1 MTFRAGRVNR
11 TSAAAGYNC
20 GMANSPD
27 VLVLG
32 GGIIGLTS
40 AYFLARAGL
49 TVEVRDR
56 AALGRE
62 ASWAGAGIIPP
73 GLFPHLTTN
82 PLDQL
87 RAASVARF
95 SSVSA
100 ELRDESEI
108 DNEFHYCGG
117 VEFLEE
123 VDEDLT
129 DLWLQERIP
138 FEPLTEKLK
147 QVVGDVSRPDGAT
160 PYWLPMMAQV
170 RNPRHLAALAEACRR
185 RGVRLLPDTRT
196 DDWRQ
201 VPAGRYLIA
210 TGAWADELLA
220 PLGCRLGVR
229 PVRGQIVL
237 FNPGRVVLRHVLIV
251 GKRYLVPRRDGRIL
265 AGATEEPGAGFEK
278 ANTPDGV
285 RDLTDF
291 ARELVPELRG
301 AAVETTWAGLRP
313 GSPDGMPFIGPVP
326 GQEKVFAAVGH
337 FRAGIQ
343 LSVGTGEMVRD
354 LILGQPPEIPADAF
368 RLDRTPDVP
377 IRPAFR
383 S

>member
-1 MTFRAGRVNR
+1 
-11 TSAAAGYNC
+11 
-20 GMANSPD
+20 MANSPD
-27 VLVLG
+27 VLIIG

-49 TVEVRDR
+49 AVEVRDR
-56 AALGRE
+56 AELGRE

-73 GLFPHLTTN
+73 GLFPELTTN
-82 PLDQL
+82 PLDHL
-87 RAASVARF
+87 RAASVVRF

-100 ELRDESEI
+100 ELREESEI

-123 VDEDLT
+123 ADRDLT
-129 DLWLQERIP
+129 ALWRQERIP
-138 FEPLTEKLK
+138 FEPLTAKLK
-147 QVVGDVSRPDGAT
+147 QVVGEVSHPEGTIAH
-160 PYWLPMMAQV
+160 WLPMMAQV

-185 RGVRLLPDTRT
+185 RGVRLLPNTRT
-196 DDWRQ
+196 DDWRRI
-201 VPAGRYLIA
+201 PAGRYLIA
-210 TGAWADELLA
+210 AGAWADELLA
-220 PLGCRLGVR
+220 PLGCRLNVR

-265 AGATEEPGAGFEK
+265 AGATEEPEAGFEK

-285 RDLTDF
+285 RGLIDF
-291 ARELVPELRG
+291 ARELIPELRD
-301 AAVETTWAGLRP
+301 AAIETTWAGLRP

-326 GQEKVFAAVGH
+326 GTEKVFAAVGH

-343 LSVGTGEMVRD
+343 LSIGTAEMVRD
-354 LILGQPPEIPADAF
+354 LILGAPPSIPADAF